1 MANCIKHYA
10 VTCVLATESQEHRAQ
25 QGLKRPQIPTRSM
38 SSVARRASAPRRS
51 AGTVSRIDPTPV
63 SSVSGTGI
71 TAISASGS
79 PAPGAGRPPA
89 AGQAEL
95 TQMVQSLS

>member
-25 QGLKRPQIPTRSM
+25 QGLTRPQIPTRSM
-38 SSVARRASAPRRS
+38 
-51 AGTVSRIDPTPV
+51 

-95 TQMVQSLS
+95 TQMVQRLS